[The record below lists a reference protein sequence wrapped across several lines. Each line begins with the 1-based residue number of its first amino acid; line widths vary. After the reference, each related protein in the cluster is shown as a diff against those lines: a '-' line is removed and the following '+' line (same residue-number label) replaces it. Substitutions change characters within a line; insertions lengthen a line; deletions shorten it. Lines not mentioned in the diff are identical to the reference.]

1 MLSKSTT
8 SKTLEDLTPTYAPTC
23 NSQRSTTSSSQP
35 SYPTN
40 SPMSSH
46 PSTSSLLCCTILKT
60 GAEHSA
66 CESDIDHCP
75 MLKINKNDKGEVTG
89 LARFG
94 ENTVPSKGDARF
106 VRSNYRFKA
115 PEDGTLPD
123 VPPKKSSLRPTPT
136 PAPPPPLPPRPGM
149 SPSPSPAGAPPLPPR
164 PSVTTAM

>member
-1 MLSKSTT
+1 MQLAKKYNILLTAFVPDKFADVFTSFDFESIMLYDS
-8 SKTLEDLTPTYAPTC
+8 
-23 NSQRSTTSSSQP
+23 
-35 SYPTN
+35 
-40 SPMSSH
+40 
-46 PSTSSLLCCTILKT
+46 KT